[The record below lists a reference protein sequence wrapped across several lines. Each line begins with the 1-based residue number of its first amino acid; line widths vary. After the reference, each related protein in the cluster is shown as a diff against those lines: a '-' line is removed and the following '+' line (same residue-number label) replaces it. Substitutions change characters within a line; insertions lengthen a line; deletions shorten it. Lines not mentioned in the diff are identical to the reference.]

1 MSDQESDSS
10 RDAFAER
17 WEHRPR
23 MTYENLSLVFDEA
36 GDLVIEEREEGAAT
50 RQITIQ
56 EWQLDL
62 VLAFIKQHRLS
73 PMQAGIAAAF
83 SRRGRGGSSAEPAE

>member
-1 MSDQESDSS
+1 MSDQESDSP
-10 RDAFAER
+10 RDAFAEI

-23 MTYENLSLVFDEA
+23 MTYENLSLVFDKA
-36 GDLVIEEREEGAAT
+36 GDLIIEDREEGAAA
-50 RQITIQ
+50 RHITVQ

-73 PMQAGIAAAF
+73 PMHAGIAAAF
-83 SRRGRGGSSAEPAE
+83 SRRGHTGVSAEPPE